1 LKRSGASTLHG
12 TTIVFGRTVD
22 PGVINIY
29 SHDPVT
35 DEEHLLLADSPSTTY
50 SVAYP
55 TWQALR

>member
-1 LKRSGASTLHG
+1 MPRCNG

-35 DEEHLLLADSPSTTY
+35 GEEHLLLADSPPTTY

-55 TWQALR
+55 TWQAVR